1 MNSHSNFYF
10 FQNWSGVYCNETS
23 DLGLDK
29 PMSRNALTF
38 PLKPNLPQP
47 RLIKRT
53 NLDLDALVASILA
66 QSSKAEIAKP
76 SSAAKPVIAEPSTT
90 SPTTTSPTTT
100 SPTTTTALP
109 TTEKAPS
116 TSTMLV
122 TSDSEEDEYSEE
134 SEESDDS
141 ADTPNALGDLP
152 ADLQGDGQGG
162 LGGFRRRPR
171 RRRKRVKGKSKA
183 KSKGKKGKFRN
194 PAQVLIKYLLTLLF
208 QDFKL
213 ELIKNIMITFAWI
226 RNTEKVHH
234 FLHFCFKINI

>member
-1 MNSHSNFYF
+1 M
-10 FQNWSGVYCNETS
+10 YCNETS

-47 RLIKRT
+47 RLIKKT

-76 SSAAKPVIAEPSTT
+76 SSAEKPVIAEPSTT
-90 SPTTTSPTTT
+90 SQTTTSPTTT

-116 TSTMLV
+116 KTTMLV
-122 TSDSEEDEYSEE
+122 TPDSEEDEYSEE
-134 SEESDDS
+134 SEESEDS
-141 ADTPNALGDLP
+141 ADTPNVLP

-162 LGGFRRRPR
+162 LGGFRRRP

-194 PAQVLIKYLLTLLF
+194 PAQVFINYLFYFRIL
-208 QDFKL
+208 
-213 ELIKNIMITFAWI
+213 NW
-226 RNTEKVHH
+226 N
-234 FLHFCFKINI
+234 

>member
-1 MNSHSNFYF
+1 M
-10 FQNWSGVYCNETS
+10 YCNETS

-100 SPTTTTALP
+100 TALP

-116 TSTMLV
+116 TSTLLV

-194 PAQVLIKYLLTLLF
+194 PAQVLINYLLTLLF

>member
-1 MNSHSNFYF
+1 M
-10 FQNWSGVYCNETS
+10 YCNETS

-47 RLIKRT
+47 RLIKKT

-90 SPTTTSPTTT
+90 SPTTTSPTTR
-100 SPTTTTALP
+100 TALP

-183 KSKGKKGKFRN
+183 KSKGKKGKFRT

-208 QDFKL
+208 QDFK
-213 ELIKNIMITFAWI
+213 
-226 RNTEKVHH
+226 
-234 FLHFCFKINI
+234 